1 MFFHSNIKLLRQHRG
16 LSAEVVAVNLGISR
30 SRLSGYENQ
39 TYQPGYE
46 LLIAISNFYRVRI
59 DDLLRTDLTKL
70 PVYKLEEMQRAFN
83 S

>member
-16 LSAEVVAVNLGISR
+16 LSAEVVAVNLEISR
-30 SRLSGYENQ
+30 SRLSGYENL

-59 DDLLRTDLTKL
+59 DDLLRTDLRQL
-70 PVYKLEEMQRAFN
+70 PVYKLEEMQRGFN

>member
-30 SRLSGYENQ
+30 SRLSGYENH
-39 TYQPGYE
+39 TYQPG
-46 LLIAISNFYRVRI
+46 

-70 PVYKLEEMQRAFN
+70 PVYKLEEMQRGFN